1 MASGLP
7 LIPGFL
13 AHQIERWAD
22 KRIETGSQQT
32 TIDRRNL
39 YILPTRNGI
48 TIFIIILV
56 ILAGAINYENSLGFM
71 LCFLLGSIS
80 FLGMIHTHQNL
91 NHLQLS
97 IMSARPVF
105 AGQTALFPIK
115 LSSPRGLAYYNLQF
129 QGPTGD
135 IDSGHLTQDQPDSR
149 VEIPVTTQQR
159 GRLSLSR
166 IKVYTEF
173 PLGLFHAWSW
183 LKLES
188 QCLVYPKPDDHPPQF
203 NRLGQQSGLHT
214 IEQNGYDDFAGIREY
229 QKGDAPMHLAWKAIA
244 RTGQLYTKHFHL
256 QVGDDIWFDWYQLPE
271 TMAMERKLSILCRWV
286 LDGDHQGLKYGLNL
300 PGQRITPDSSRHHK
314 HQCLKT
320 LALFGLDD
328 NHEPAA

>member
-7 LIPGFL
+7 LIPDFF
-13 AHQIERWAD
+13 ARRIERWAD
-22 KRIETGSQQT
+22 GRMDTNRQQT
-32 TIDRRNL
+32 TIDRRRL

-48 TIFIIILV
+48 TFFITILV

-71 LCFLLGSIS
+71 LCFLLGSIG

-97 IMSARPVF
+97 MMSARPVF
-105 AGQTALFPIK
+105 AGQTARFPIQI
-115 LSSPRGLAYYNLQF
+115 SSARGLTYYNVRF
-129 QGPTGD
+129 QGKTSD
-135 IDSGHLTQDQPDSR
+135 IGTGHLTKGEVDSR

-159 GRLSLSR
+159 GRLTLSR

-188 QCLVYPKPDDHPPQF
+188 QCLVYPKPDEHPPQF
-203 NRLGQQSGLHT
+203 NRLGQQTGLHT

-229 QKGDAPMHLAWKAIA
+229 QKGDAPMHMAWKAIA
-244 RTGQLYTKHFHL
+244 RTGQLYSKHFHV

-271 TMAMERKLSILCRWV
+271 IMDMEKKLSILCRWV
-286 LDGDHQGLKYGLNL
+286 LDGDHHGLKYGLIM
-300 PGQRITPDSSRHHK
+300 PGQRISPDSGLHHK
-314 HQCLKT
+314 QRCLKA
-320 LALFGLDD
+320 LALFGVD
-328 NHEPAA
+328 NTP